1 MPRKIMKKI
10 VSTPIPEIFLLLTIL
25 SMFLASCVC
34 EASIKAMF
42 ILIAIGTVFFFAARH
57 LDNERKKIERSE
69 RIRAE
74 MKRQLRELEQKY
86 R

>member
-1 MPRKIMKKI
+1 MKKI

-42 ILIAIGTVFFFAARH
+42 IFIAIGTVCFFAVRH